1 MNRIMIKFALSFAL
15 FVLVV
20 PSLGVAESGQSSPGA
35 SVSAKAKFLGGPV
48 TTFTAR
54 GSIPSLSTSSGSC
67 DSPLCVATQGHCS
80 CSRWQGTSGTHVT
93 LLGSSTFQTS
103 VKITTN
109 EDDCTVTPSGSCCS
123 IDGAV
128 EFQQKANIIAM
139 IFTGESCAGVI
150 AGSYQMLQ
158 GAGKFA
164 ATLGVGDLQGA
175 VNSSD
180 GSLGLAISGI
190 SQF

>member
-1 MNRIMIKFALSFAL
+1 MNRMMIKFALSFGL

-20 PSLGVAESGQSSPGA
+20 PSLSVAESGQSSPRSSA
-35 SVSAKAKFLGGPV
+35 SARAKFLGGPIS
-48 TTFTAR
+48 TFTAR
-54 GSIPSLSTSSGSC
+54 GTIPSLSTSSGSC
-67 DSPLCVATQGHCS
+67 DSPLCVGSQGNCS
-80 CSRWQGTSGTHVT
+80 CSRWQGTSGTHVS
-93 LLGSSTFQTS
+93 LLGPSKFQTS

-128 EFQQKANIIAM
+128 EFQQKANIIAL

-150 AGSYQMLQ
+150 AGSYQMFN

-164 ATLGVGDLQGA
+164 ATLSVGDLQGTL
-175 VNSSD
+175 NSSD
-180 GSLGLAISGI
+180 GSLGFSISGI